1 MRKKLLALLLACA
14 VFITAGCGGAGTD
27 SPHWI
32 DSSIEGN
39 VTADTTVSLKDDFP
53 GFVDGD
59 GQIFFLNEGIHILVA
74 VGLDV
79 FFESFFDLCDLFVIE
94 FKGKIAHIL

>member
-1 MRKKLLALLLACA
+1 MKKKLLALLLACA

-39 VTADTTVSLKDDFP
+39 VTADTTVSLKDDFAAAANKDFYAS
-53 GFVDGD
+53 G
-59 GQIFFLNEGIHILVA
+59 
-74 VGLDV
+74 
-79 FFESFFDLCDLFVIE
+79 ESSGRTITN
-94 FKGKIAHIL
+94 IARMVTDRKRALLTDADTSAGE